1 MPYDFQQRMSW
12 LPQRWRTQRNA
23 IRNANC
29 ISSWIIK
36 SLNAHCTSGICPGV
50 CLFECPQTPL
60 NQFNFWLS
68 RIALDSGIGRERIN
82 TFLPLLKFRALRD
95 NTSNA
100 VQSSPL
106 WYCCSHDFYLLRP
119 LLYLRLS
126 WSAFTLCFLR
136 KQNINFHSDL
146 KLSKKTR
153 WI

>member
-68 RIALDSGIGRERIN
+68 RIALDSGIGRERK